1 LAVRRRLLP
10 INCRLQQGVD
20 CGIVGSKRGKHFPFF
35 DMVASMVPK
44 PTQDASS
51 DMTPSTVG
59 PWTLPNALTLLRIFL
74 VPLLVVFLLTEYTK
88 VGLVI
93 FLAASIT
100 DWFDGYLARRRHQV
114 TTLGMLLDPIAD
126 KLLISTAFISL
137 VELGLAPAWMVV
149 IIVGREL
156 AVTGL
161 RTIAIEQGVTIPAS
175 SLGKYKMTAQTITVT
190 LLILG
195 PDSLG
200 ELAVLGEIGLWIV
213 VILSLA
219 SAFQYTV
226 AFWGRLGLGGEKS
239 E

>member
-1 LAVRRRLLP
+1 MSSNLSEKATSELA
-10 INCRLQQGVD
+10 
-20 CGIVGSKRGKHFPFF
+20 
-35 DMVASMVPK
+35 A
-44 PTQDASS
+44 T
-51 DMTPSTVG
+51 TVG
-59 PWTLPNALTLLRIFL
+59 PWTLPNGLTLLRIFL

-100 DWFDGYLARRRHQV
+100 DWFDGYLARTRHQV
-114 TTLGMLLDPIAD
+114 TTLGALLDPVAD
-126 KLLISTAFISL
+126 KLLISAAFISL
-137 VELGLAPAWMVV
+137 VELDLAPAWMVV

-161 RTIAIEQGVTIPAS
+161 RAIGIERGVTIPAS

-195 PDSLG
+195 PAYLG
-200 ELAVLGEIGLWIV
+200 RLALLGEIGLWIV

-219 SAFQYTV
+219 SAFHYTI
-226 AFWGRLGLGGEKS
+226 AFWGRLGLGGGAS

>member
-1 LAVRRRLLP
+1 VAVRRRSVPL
-10 INCRLQQGVD
+10 NCRLQRRVD
-20 CGIVGSKRGKHFPFF
+20 WGIVGSTSCGHCSSY
-35 DMVASMVPK
+35 DTVTSMASK
-44 PTQDASS
+44 SSQDASS
-51 DMTPSTVG
+51 ELTSSTVG

-100 DWFDGYLARRRHQV
+100 DWFDGYLARRRQQV
-114 TTLGMLLDPIAD
+114 TTLGMLLDPVAD
-126 KLLISTAFISL
+126 KLLISAAFISL

-161 RTIAIEQGVTIPAS
+161 RTIGIEQGVTIPAS

-195 PDSLG
+195 PDFLG
-200 ELAVLGEIGLWIV
+200 EIAVLGEIGLWIV

-219 SAFQYTV
+219 SAYHYTV
-226 AFWGRLGLGGEKS
+226 AFWGRLGLGGDKPE
-239 E
+239 

>member
-1 LAVRRRLLP
+1 MP
-10 INCRLQQGVD
+10 
-20 CGIVGSKRGKHFPFF
+20 SKPSQN
-35 DMVASMVPK
+35 AP
-44 PTQDASS
+44 S
-51 DMTPSTVG
+51 DLTSPVVG

-88 VGLVI
+88 AGLVI

-114 TTLGMLLDPIAD
+114 TTLGMLLDPVAD
-126 KLLISTAFISL
+126 KLLISAAFISL
-137 VELGLAPAWMVV
+137 VELDLAPAWMVV

-161 RTIAIEQGVTIPAS
+161 RAIGIEQGVKIPAS

-195 PDSLG
+195 PNYLG
-200 ELAVLGEIGLWIV
+200 GDFAVLGEIGLWIV

-219 SAFQYTV
+219 SAFHYTV
-226 AFWGRLGLGGEKS
+226 AFWGRLGLGGDKPE
-239 E
+239 